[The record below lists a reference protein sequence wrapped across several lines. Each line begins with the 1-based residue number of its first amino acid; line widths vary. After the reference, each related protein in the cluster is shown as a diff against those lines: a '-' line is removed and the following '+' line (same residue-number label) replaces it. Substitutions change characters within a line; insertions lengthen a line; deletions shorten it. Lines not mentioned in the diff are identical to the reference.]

1 MAVQVCVVGVGNIG
15 FNLLTSLRRRG
26 VRAVGVEINPDRRAA
41 LAAAGVDGVFAG
53 PDEAGEVDVWI
64 ITTSTGPELSH
75 ILSAVRAISPKP
87 GSLVSI
93 ESTLPVGGTA
103 RLAEAFRERG
113 FAPGEGFHL
122 AHVPHRILFG
132 VEESVFDAPRVV
144 AGVTPACRDAAL
156 AFYGPLVPQ
165 LYPVDDV
172 HVAELSKIV
181 ENGLRYLNVAFAEAL
196 FGYCL
201 EQGLDWAQLHGA
213 VNTKPNVELLNVDF
227 GIGGECLPKDVGF
240 LQEAMQSPL
249 LAAAIAADEAH
260 RERLR
265 RLAGPHL
272 RILLKGLTF
281 KPGYPDVRFS
291 RALELARDLAAG
303 GKAVYVYDPALGPEQ
318 VEKLGFRWREPDGA
332 YDLVYERPLAIRI
345 TEEDD
350 RRGQDTGD
358 GQ

>member
-1 MAVQVCVVGVGNIG
+1 MGVGNIG
-15 FNLLTSLRRRG
+15 ANLLTSLRRRG
-26 VRAVGVEINPDRRAA
+26 VGAVGVEISPDRRAA
-41 LAAAGVDGVFAG
+41 LAADGVDGVFAG
-53 PDEAGEVDVWI
+53 PDEAGDVDVWI
-64 ITTSTGPELSH
+64 ITTSTGPGLSH
-75 ILSAVRAISPKP
+75 ILGAVRAISPKP

-93 ESTLPVGGTA
+93 ESTLPVGGTT

-113 FAPGEGFHL
+113 MAPGEAFHL

-132 VEESVFDAPRVV
+132 VEETVFDVPRVV
-144 AGVTPACRDAAL
+144 AGMTPACRDAAL
-156 AFYGPLVPQ
+156 AFYRPLVPH

-172 HVAELSKIV
+172 RVAELSKIV
-181 ENGLRYLNVAFAEAL
+181 ENGLRYLNIAFAEAL

-201 EQGLDWAQLHGA
+201 EQGLDWTQLHGA
-213 VNTKPNVELLNVDF
+213 VNTKPNVELLSVDF

-265 RLAGPHL
+265 RLARPHR

-281 KPGYPDVRFS
+281 KPGYPDTRFS
-291 RALELARDLAAG
+291 RALELAQALAAD
-303 GKAVYVYDPALGPEQ
+303 GKEVYVYDPDLGPGRVAE
-318 VEKLGFRWREPDGA
+318 LGFRWGEPDGA
-332 YDLVYERPLAIRI
+332 YDLVYERPLAIR
-345 TEEDD
+345 TTGEDEEC
-350 RRGQDTGD
+350 GQDTRD

>member
-15 FNLLTSLRRRG
+15 CNLLTSLRRRG
-26 VRAVGVEINPDRRAA
+26 LRAVGVEINPDRRAA
-41 LAAAGVDGVFAG
+41 LAESGVDGVYAC
-53 PDEAGEVDVWI
+53 PDEAGDVDAWI
-64 ITTSTGPELSH
+64 LTTSTGPGLSH
-75 ILSAVRAISPKP
+75 ILSAVRAISPKQ
-87 GSLVSI
+87 GALVSV

-113 FAPGEGFHL
+113 FAPGRDFHL

-132 VEESVFDAPRVV
+132 VEETVFDAPRVV
-144 AGVTPACRDAAL
+144 AGMTPACRDAAL
-156 AFYGPLVPQ
+156 TFYRSLVPQ
-165 LYPVDDV
+165 LYAVDDV
-172 HVAELSKIV
+172 RVAELAKIV
-181 ENGLRYLNVAFAEAL
+181 ENGLRYVNIAFAEAL

-265 RLAGPHL
+265 RLAGPCR
-272 RILLKGLTF
+272 RILVKGLTF
-281 KPGYPDVRFS
+281 KPGYADTRFS
-291 RALELARDLAAG
+291 RARELAEALAAD
-303 GKAVYVYDPALGPEQ
+303 GKEVYVYDPALGPEQ
-318 VEKLGFRWREPDGA
+318 VAQLGFRWGEPDER
-332 YDLVYERPLAIRI
+332 YDLIYERPLAIRY

-350 RRGQDTGD
+350 HRGQDTRD

>member
-1 MAVQVCVVGVGNIG
+1 MKVCVVGVGNIG
-15 FNLLTSLRRRG
+15 ANLLTSLRRRG
-26 VRAVGVEINPDRRAA
+26 VGAVGVEISPDRRAA
-41 LAAAGVDGVFAG
+41 LAADGVDGVFAG
-53 PDEAGEVDVWI
+53 PDEAGDVDVWI
-64 ITTSTGPELSH
+64 ITTSTGPGLSH
-75 ILSAVRAISPKP
+75 ILGAVRAISPKP

-113 FAPGEGFHL
+113 MAPGEAFHL

-132 VEESVFDAPRVV
+132 VEETVFDVPRVV
-144 AGVTPACRDAAL
+144 AGMTPACRDAAL
-156 AFYGPLVPQ
+156 AFYRPLVPH

-172 HVAELSKIV
+172 RVAELSKIV
-181 ENGLRYLNVAFAEAL
+181 ENGLRYLNIAFAEAL

-201 EQGLDWAQLHGA
+201 EQGLDWTQLHGA
-213 VNTKPNVELLNVDF
+213 VNTKPNVELLSVDF

-265 RLAGPHL
+265 RLARPHR

-281 KPGYPDVRFS
+281 KPGYPDTRFS
-291 RALELARDLAAG
+291 RALELAQALAAD
-303 GKAVYVYDPALGPEQ
+303 GKEVYVYDPDLGPGRVAE
-318 VEKLGFRWREPDGA
+318 LGFRWGEPDGA
-332 YDLVYERPLAIRI
+332 YDLVYERPLAIR
-345 TEEDD
+345 TTGEDEEC
-350 RRGQDTGD
+350 GQDTRD